1 VRNHRAIYAGNKGTI
16 GRRGIVILSGLAS
29 SASVATLGLTTLL
42 TTLALAV
49 LALAAT
55 NVLGL
60 SIAIAL
66 AVVR

>member
-1 VRNHRAIYAGNKGTI
+1 MRDHRAIYAGNKGAI
-16 GRRGIVILSGLAS
+16 GRRDSVILSGLAS

-55 NVLGL
+55 NIPGLGV
-60 SIAIAL
+60 AIAL
-66 AVVR
+66 AVW